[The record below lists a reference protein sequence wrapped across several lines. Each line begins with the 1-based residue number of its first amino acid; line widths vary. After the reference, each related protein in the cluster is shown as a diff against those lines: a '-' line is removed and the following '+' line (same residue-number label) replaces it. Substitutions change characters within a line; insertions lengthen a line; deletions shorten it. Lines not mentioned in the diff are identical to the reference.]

1 MQHPMI
7 HTRDS
12 LSLGPWFRLQ
22 STLKTSHLTT
32 SNLLMVQRLYSY
44 LPVDSC
50 IRYLLVNTNLLMI
63 TGIDPTSNTQNEA
76 MIWKEELRRPTEKEQ
91 ARSLFQAC
99 KASRQTLIPKL
110 TKANHGNCKHCLRM
124 ILYRQLHS
132 RTIVLCEIL
141 NPMAIKKDWDIR
153 IRFRIKCAHDVVLTK
168 KDWHLNWNLEERK
181 T

>member
-22 STLKTSHLTT
+22 STLKISHLTIF
-32 SNLLMVQRLYSY
+32 NLLMVQRLYSY

-91 ARSLFQAC
+91 ARSLFQAY
-99 KASRQTLIPKL
+99 KASRQTLTPKL
-110 TKANHGNCKHCLRM
+110 TKAKHVNFKHCLRM

-132 RTIVLCEIL
+132 RTIVMCQIL
-141 NPMAIKKDWDIR
+141 IPIAINKDWDIR
-153 IRFRIKCAHDVVLTK
+153 IRFKIKCARDKVRPK
-168 KDWHLNWNLEERK
+168 KD
-181 T
+181 